1 MRMKWL
7 VVLLIVAQ
15 GAVAQRR
22 MEPFDN
28 GWKFLQADALGAEA
42 VGFAD
47 GGWKMVDVPHD
58 WAIAGPFLATNPSGG
73 AGGFAPA
80 GVGWYR
86 KHFVLPKEEANKR
99 VYIEFDGVMANC
111 DVWVN
116 GELLGHRANGYVSF
130 GYELTGKVK
139 FGGLDNVIAVRVDD
153 SQQPSSRW
161 YEGAGI
167 YRHVRLVVTGMV
179 HMVPWGMVVTTPSVT
194 KDSATVHVRSTVVN
208 ETDTAAKMHM
218 NLEFITPSGK
228 PILTYVPITSKE
240 VTVGPRQTAELDAE
254 YKMAHPEMWN
264 LDHPTLYSVR
274 ATLQPYQQPPSDEK
288 SVGFGIREFHFDPNT
303 GFWLN
308 GKSVKI
314 LGVALHGDVGAL
326 GVAAPMGAWEHR
338 LAAMKAMGANAIRTA
353 HNPPSP
359 QFLDL
364 CDRMGFLVMDEMFDQ
379 WTVAKTPYDYHLY
392 FKEHYLDDVRDTVM
406 RDRNHPSVILW
417 SAGNEIHDTPKAEL
431 AKSILEPMV
440 AAFHKYDPTRPVTQ
454 ALFRPNVSHD
464 YDDGLADML
473 DVVGQNYRPAEILA
487 AHAQKSSRKIIGTE
501 NTHGLDQWLPVRDH
515 AEYSGEFIWAGV
527 DYLGEARGWPFIGS
541 GGGLDDRTDAMKP
554 DGLERESWW
563 SRKPV
568 VHIVRRVAAEMAAS
582 TDPGYE
588 AGSPQ
593 ALALAGGAAGGAKAT
608 QTTATAEGTAPTIPP
623 GVARRDHGA
632 PPALVP
638 APRAEEFGRATVFAD
653 WTPRSLAAHEE
664 NVEVYSNCS
673 SVQLWLNG
681 SSLGAKARSADDSAR
696 KWTVAFAPGELK
708 ASCADGTA
716 ETLRTAGAA
725 AKVTLTVERG
735 KLGPGFDDVG
745 YVRAR
750 VVDKDGTVVPDAATV
765 LHFSVSGNGVILATD
780 SGDNAYR
787 SPFQSADRMAF
798 HGGAIAIVRGTGDVM
813 AKVSAEGLAG
823 SSVVLHGQ

>member
-1 MRMKWL
+1 MKMKWL
-7 VVLLIVAQ
+7 VVLLMVVQ

-22 MEPFDN
+22 MEPFDS
-28 GWKFLQADALGAEA
+28 GWKFLQADAQGAEA

-47 GGWKMVDVPHD
+47 GGWKTVDVPHD
-58 WAIAGPFLATNPSGG
+58 WAIAGPFLETNPSGG
-73 AGGFAPA
+73 AGGFAAA

-86 KHFVLPKEEANKR
+86 KHFVLPKEEADKR
-99 VYIEFDGVMANC
+99 VYLEFDGVMANC

-139 FGGLDNVIAVRVDD
+139 FGEDNVIGVRVDD
-153 SQQPSSRW
+153 SKQPSSRW

-167 YRHVRLVVTGMV
+167 YRHVRLVVTGKV

-208 ETDTAAKMHM
+208 ETDAAQSVGMVAGFRGPDGRY
-218 NLEFITPSGK
+218 LESRSAPQ
-228 PILTYVPITSKE
+228 SKT
-240 VTVGPRQTAELDAE
+240 VTIAPHGEAELDLEWTIEKPDLWDTGHGA
-254 YKMAHPEMWN
+254 M
-264 LDHPTLYSVR
+264 YSVDAR
-274 ATLQPYQQPPSDEK
+274 IMVGHKALDEK
-288 SVGFGIREFHFDPNT
+288 SVSFGIREFHFDPNT

-326 GVAAPMGAWEHR
+326 GVAAPLGAWEHR

-353 HNPPSP
+353 HNPPAP
-359 QFLDL
+359 EFLDL

-379 WTVAKTPYDYHLY
+379 WTVAKNPYDYHLY
-392 FKEHYLDDVRDTVM
+392 FMGHYLDDVRDTVM

-431 AKSILEPMV
+431 AKSILGPMV
-440 AAFHKYDPTRPVTQ
+440 EQFHKYDPTRPVTQ

-487 AHAQKSSRKIIGTE
+487 AHAQKPSRKIIGTE

-515 AEYSGEFIWAGV
+515 AEYSGEFLWAGV
-527 DYLGEARGWPFIGS
+527 DYLGEARSWPFIGS
-541 GGGLDDRTDAMKP
+541 GGGMDDRTDAMKP
-554 DGLERESWW
+554 DALERESWW
-563 SRKPV
+563 STTPV
-568 VHIVRRVAAEMAAS
+568 VHMVRRVAAEKKAS

-593 ALALAGGAAGGAKAT
+593 AVALGVGLRGCQGDAGDGGCGGGIT
-608 QTTATAEGTAPTIPP
+608 PTITP
-623 GVARRDHGA
+623 GGARRDHGA
-632 PPALVP
+632 PAVT
-638 APRAEEFGRATVFAD
+638 AEEFGRATAFAD

-664 NVEVYSNCS
+664 TVEVYSNCA
-673 SVQLWLNG
+673 SVELWLNG
-681 SSLGAKARSADDSAR
+681 TSLGAKARNADDTAR
-696 KWTVAFAPGELK
+696 KWMVAFAPGTLK
-708 ASCADGTA
+708 AMCADGKTS
-716 ETLRTAGAA
+716 ETLRTAGPA

-735 KLGPGFDDVG
+735 KLGSSFDDVG

-750 VVDKDGTVVPDAATV
+750 VVDKDGTVVPDAATM
-765 LHFSVSGNGVILATD
+765 LHFSASGNGVIVATD
-780 SGDNAYR
+780 NGDNAYH
-787 SPFQSADRMAF
+787 SLFQSPDRMTLR
-798 HGGAIAIVRGTGDVM
+798 GSAIAIVRGTGDVTVRVK
-813 AKVSAEGLAG
+813 ADGLMG
-823 SSVVLHGQ
+823 DEVLLKGTK